1 MKYNQYA
8 YVKTGFNQQV
18 KELIDINFL
27 PRNYEDWSFSDLLA
41 KLVKNAIAEAKN
53 DAAKTAKLN
62 EFAVSDHETLADFLK
77 EKPES
82 IGTEQFYNVAL
93 QLLGYHVHY
102 DYQFDD
108 PTGFMQKNALPFV
121 QDISDNHKLISA
133 FYRLLNTRS
142 KNGQILLDVMAGKGY
157 FTQFWGQNEFKF
169 FNGKSIPV
177 FDTNKVIREVV
188 YVETDLDTDHDGKS
202 DLIQVT
208 VFRPAETNEGLKV
221 PALYTASPY
230 FGGIIANEKR
240 NHNVDENL
248 SDASTWND
256 PQYVHSP
263 IVKAEKPDGSSHPA
277 TEEAVHK
284 SSYPLNEYMLAR
296 GFASVFAGAIGT
308 RGSDGVRITGAPEET
323 ESAAAVIEW
332 LHGDRIAY
340 TDRTRTVQTKA
351 DWCNGNIGMTGR
363 SYLGTLQIAIATTGV
378 KGLKTVVS
386 EAAISSWYDYYRE
399 HGLVIAPE
407 ACQGEDLDLLA
418 ETCQSNLWDAG
429 SYLKIKPEY
438 DKMQKQLRKKEDRET
453 GQYSDFWEARN
464 YRHHADGIK
473 CSWISV
479 HGLNDWNV
487 KPKNVYKIWQL
498 VSKMPMKHHLFLHQ
512 GPHYNMNNFVSI
524 DFTDLMNLWF
534 VHELLGL
541 ENNAYN
547 QWPTVMIQDNLQA
560 DKWHEEKDWS
570 DELGQEKI
578 YYPTDDHELYQDGNG
593 KAKMSFTDVGGTEF
607 KKSGISESD
616 WQYKFIC
623 GDEKWTKPSL
633 RFETDEFIHPTTIVG
648 RPEVKVRVSGSLRS
662 EERRVGKECRSR
674 WSPYH

>member
-62 EFAVSDHETLADFLK
+62 EFAVSDHETLTDFLK

-121 QDISDNHKLISA
+121 QDISDTNKLISA

-208 VFRPAETNEGLKV
+208 VFRPAETNKGLKV

-256 PQYVHSP
+256 PQYEHSP
-263 IVKAEKPDGSSHPA
+263 IVKAEKPDGSSRPA

-363 SYLGTLQIAIATTGV
+363 SYLVLC
-378 KGLKTVVS
+378 KLP
-386 EAAISSWYDYYRE
+386 
-399 HGLVIAPE
+399 L
-407 ACQGEDLDLLA
+407 LLLA
-418 ETCQSNLWDAG
+418 S
-429 SYLKIKPEY
+429 
-438 DKMQKQLRKKEDRET
+438 
-453 GQYSDFWEARN
+453 
-464 YRHHADGIK
+464 
-473 CSWISV
+473 
-479 HGLNDWNV
+479 
-487 KPKNVYKIWQL
+487 
-498 VSKMPMKHHLFLHQ
+498 
-512 GPHYNMNNFVSI
+512 
-524 DFTDLMNLWF
+524 
-534 VHELLGL
+534 
-541 ENNAYN
+541 
-547 QWPTVMIQDNLQA
+547 
-560 DKWHEEKDWS
+560 
-570 DELGQEKI
+570 
-578 YYPTDDHELYQDGNG
+578 
-593 KAKMSFTDVGGTEF
+593 
-607 KKSGISESD
+607 
-616 WQYKFIC
+616 
-623 GDEKWTKPSL
+623 
-633 RFETDEFIHPTTIVG
+633 
-648 RPEVKVRVSGSLRS
+648 RV
-662 EERRVGKECRSR
+662 
-674 WSPYH
+674 

>member
-8 YVKTGFNQQV
+8 YVETDFDNQV
-18 KELIDINFL
+18 RELIDINFL

-41 KLVKNAIAEAKN
+41 KLVKNAIAEAKT
-53 DAAKTAKLN
+53 DAAKSAKLS
-62 EFAVSDHETLADFLK
+62 EFAVSDHETLTDFLK
-77 EKPES
+77 QKPES
-82 IGTEQFYNVAL
+82 IGTAQFYNVAL

-102 DYQFDD
+102 DYDFAD
-108 PTGFMQKNALPFV
+108 PTGFMQKTALPFV
-121 QDISDNHKLISA
+121 QDINDTHKLISA
-133 FYRLLNTRS
+133 FYRLLNTRT

-157 FTQFWGQNEFKF
+157 FTQFWGQNQFKF

-177 FDTNKVIREVV
+177 FDTSKVIREVV

-208 VFRPAETNEGLKV
+208 VFRPVETNNGLKV

-240 NHNVDENL
+240 NHSVDENL
-248 SDASTWND
+248 SDATEWND

-263 IVKAEKPDGSSHPA
+263 IVKAEKPDGSNHPT

-340 TDRTRTVQTKA
+340 TDRTRTMQTKA

-418 ETCQSNLWDAG
+418 ETCESNLWDAG

-438 DKMQKQLRKKEDRET
+438 DKMQKQLLEKEDRT
-453 GQYSDFWEARN
+453 TVVITLTVS
-464 YRHHADGIK
+464 
-473 CSWISV
+473 SV
-479 HGLNDWNV
+479 HGFPFMV
-487 KPKNVYKIWQL
+487 
-498 VSKMPMKHHLFLHQ
+498 
-512 GPHYNMNNFVSI
+512 
-524 DFTDLMNLWF
+524 
-534 VHELLGL
+534 
-541 ENNAYN
+541 
-547 QWPTVMIQDNLQA
+547 
-560 DKWHEEKDWS
+560 
-570 DELGQEKI
+570 
-578 YYPTDDHELYQDGNG
+578 
-593 KAKMSFTDVGGTEF
+593 
-607 KKSGISESD
+607 
-616 WQYKFIC
+616 
-623 GDEKWTKPSL
+623 
-633 RFETDEFIHPTTIVG
+633 
-648 RPEVKVRVSGSLRS
+648 
-662 EERRVGKECRSR
+662 
-674 WSPYH
+674 